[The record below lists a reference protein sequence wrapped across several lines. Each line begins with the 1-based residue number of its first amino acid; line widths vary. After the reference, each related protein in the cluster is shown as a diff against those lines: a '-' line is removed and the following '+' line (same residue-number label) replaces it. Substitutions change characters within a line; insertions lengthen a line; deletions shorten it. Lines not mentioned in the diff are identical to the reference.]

1 MPEAIGLFSEGLLGN
16 DFKSVNN
23 QMEKY
28 FKLPY
33 FCKHGVS
40 FPRNETKC
48 NKAHYLAELS

>member
-1 MPEAIGLFSEGLLGN
+1 MPEAIGLFSGLLGN
-16 DFKSVNN
+16 DLKSANN